1 MELYGRVNGSQEKP
15 HYSRSC
21 TVSSYIINGLSCT
34 RKQEYALYTFWQL
47 NKMLESTMLQVEFRL
62 GVI

>member
-21 TVSSYIINGLSCT
+21 GYIINGLSCT
-34 RKQEYALYTFWQL
+34 RKQKYALYTFWQL
-47 NKMLESTMLQVEFRL
+47 NKMLESTMLQVEFSL
-62 GVI
+62 GTI